1 MNEPKKVG
9 HAQHLKAVNHPIR
22 REMLKRIND
31 ITIISKEDLLQDLM
45 NSNIVEQEEVFD
57 YNMQFLIQAQ
67 CVKKF
72 VDNNKISYE
81 ILPGGKVIEKFY

>member
-1 MNEPKKVG
+1 MSEPKKVG

-31 ITIISKEDLLQDLM
+31 VTVISKEDLFQDLK
-45 NSNIVEQEEVFD
+45 NSKIVEQEEVFD

-67 CVKKF
+67 CVKMNT
-72 VDNNKISYE
+72 NNKKVSYE
-81 ILPGGKVIEKFY
+81 ILPGGKVIENFY